1 MIPAA
6 FEYSRASS
14 VDEASKLLDK
24 YGDDAKVLAG
34 GHSLIPLMRLR
45 LAQPTALVD
54 INGIKGLDQ
63 IKVEGSKVHIGALVR
78 HVQIQNSDVLKDKLP
93 ILAEV
98 AGEVGDNQ
106 VRNMGT
112 MGGVIA
118 HADAAGDYPTIAL
131 MLDAEIVTNKRKIH
145 AKDFFKDLFTTPLA
159 TNEIVTEVVFPV
171 ADGPHKY
178 IKFRRRLFDW
188 AIVGAAPT
196 DSTHRVTFGPA
207 RNTRSTWRECSP
219 RGPYNKRAEG
229 PVLFD
234 WMTAPASI
242 DDVERRLRE
251 RRYIGDRGLATS
263 IFLALKLEKPLFI
276 EGEAG
281 VGKTEAA
288 KVMAE
293 VLDAR
298 LIRLQCYEG
307 IDLAHAVYEWNYPR
321 QLLHIRL
328 LGEGEDRRTAEREIF
343 SSEFLLRRPL
353 LDAIDNDDPT
363 PPVLLIDE
371 IDRSD
376 EEFEAFLL
384 ELLSDFQISIPEIG
398 TIKAKKPPFVVITS
412 NRTREV
418 HDALKRRCLY
428 HWIDYPDL
436 EKEVEIVRARA
447 PEAADGL
454 AREVAALVQGL
465 RTMELYKVP
474 GVAETLDWARSLAAL
489 GATRIDASLVD
500 ATLGSALKYQED
512 LERIRQQVPAL
523 VERARGA

>member
-1 MIPAA
+1 VT
-6 FEYSRASS
+6 S
-14 VDEASKLLDK
+14 
-24 YGDDAKVLAG
+24 
-34 GHSLIPLMRLR
+34 
-45 LAQPTALVD
+45 
-54 INGIKGLDQ
+54 
-63 IKVEGSKVHIGALVR
+63 GS
-78 HVQIQNSDVLKDKLP
+78 
-93 ILAEV
+93 
-98 AGEVGDNQ
+98 
-106 VRNMGT
+106 
-112 MGGVIA
+112 
-118 HADAAGDYPTIAL
+118 
-131 MLDAEIVTNKRKIH
+131 
-145 AKDFFKDLFTTPLA
+145 
-159 TNEIVTEVVFPV
+159 
-171 ADGPHKY
+171 
-178 IKFRRRLFDW
+178 
-188 AIVGAAPT
+188 
-196 DSTHRVTFGPA
+196 
-207 RNTRSTWRECSP
+207 
-219 RGPYNKRAEG
+219 
-229 PVLFD
+229 
-234 WMTAPASI
+234 PASI
-242 DDVERRLRE
+242 EDVEQRLRD
-251 RRYIGDRGLATS
+251 RKYIGDRGLATS

-288 KVMAE
+288 KVMAD
-293 VLDAR
+293 VLGAR

-328 LGEGEDRRTAEREIF
+328 MGEGEDRRVAEREIF

-353 LDAIDNDDPT
+353 LDAIDNDDAT

-384 ELLSDFQISIPEIG
+384 ELLSDFQVSIPEIG
-398 TIKAKKPPFVVITS
+398 TIKAKRAPFVVITS

-465 RTMELYKVP
+465 RAMDLYKVP

-489 GATRIDASLVD
+489 GATRIDSTLVN
-500 ATLGSALKYQED
+500 ATLGAALKYQED
-512 LERIRQQVPAL
+512 LERVREQVPAL
-523 VERARGA
+523 IEKARGA